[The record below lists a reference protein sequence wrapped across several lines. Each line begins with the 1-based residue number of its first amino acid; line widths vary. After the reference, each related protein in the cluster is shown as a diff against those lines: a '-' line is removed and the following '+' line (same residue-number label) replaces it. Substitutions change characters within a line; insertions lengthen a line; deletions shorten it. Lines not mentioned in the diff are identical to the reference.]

1 MGKHTAIDRWQVL
14 KKVIDGKM
22 TLSAASIE
30 LDVSYRQAVRIKKAV
45 VEKGVRG
52 LIHGNTGRKPRNA
65 LSEETRAKIIMLS
78 KNGYAELN
86 DTRFAEKLK
95 REHNIGVSRETVRQV
110 RRSGNIPPLKTR
122 LRPRLT
128 LGGVR
133 PREGICMFWDCIIN
147 KWFPASDHA
156 CCLVAAIDDASGC
169 CVSARFFPFEE
180 SAVYLRALK
189 HVVKTC
195 GIPRQI
201 IQDKNPLLK
210 RSDKD
215 WSIEEQ
221 LSGKEEPTQIG
232 KAMDALGI
240 QPVFVN
246 TRRQKRFFER
256 IFEQMNIYLLE
267 ELQHQK
273 IADINAGNR
282 FLEESFI
289 QRFNKQ
295 YALSIDAVE
304 NCWKKPVA
312 ECVAERICSFR
323 YEGSVNGRTRI
334 NVGNVSI
341 QISETDERPGIVR
354 KDLEVRQ
361 LLDGSWRVY
370 FEDRIIG
377 RHLPTPLL
385 EPLRT
390 KVRPKRNT
398 TRAPCSTWT
407 YPSKEL

>member
-1 MGKHTAIDRWQVL
+1 
-14 KKVIDGKM
+14 
-22 TLSAASIE
+22 
-30 LDVSYRQAVRIKKAV
+30 
-45 VEKGVRG
+45 
-52 LIHGNTGRKPRNA
+52 
-65 LSEETRAKIIMLS
+65 
-78 KNGYAELN
+78 
-86 DTRFAEKLK
+86 
-95 REHNIGVSRETVRQV
+95 
-110 RRSGNIPPLKTR
+110 
-122 LRPRLT
+122 
-128 LGGVR
+128 
-133 PREGICMFWDCIIN
+133 
-147 KWFPASDHA
+147 
-156 CCLVAAIDDASGC
+156 
-169 CVSARFFPFEE
+169 
-180 SAVYLRALK
+180 
-189 HVVKTC
+189 
-195 GIPRQI
+195 
-201 IQDKNPLLK
+201 
-210 RSDKD
+210 
-215 WSIEEQ
+215 
-221 LSGKEEPTQIG
+221 
-232 KAMDALGI
+232 
-240 QPVFVN
+240 
-246 TRRQKRFFER
+246 
-256 IFEQMNIYLLE
+256 MNIYLLE